1 MIRMVLPARALAFIP
16 FIAFIAF
23 IGSSCVTTARLPD
36 ASPDPRDDLPALDD
50 KQARAIAKVQRDK
63 LAAQTPLI
71 SVLDLSPRDPIVNV
85 RVVFKAGAA
94 DDPHGK
100 EGLAALTATLMR
112 QATEKLSAAELSD
125 TLFPWAAEIGAQV
138 DKDTVVFMGRVH
150 QDHAAA
156 WADVFLDVITH
167 PRLDAKDFARVKEEQ
182 RAYLENTLRTGN
194 DEALQREA
202 LELAI
207 YPKGHVYAHT
217 PAGTVAGLKAIKL
230 DDVRAFIAQTLTRD
244 RVVLG
249 VSGGAPPVMVTKLQK
264 ALEALPFAPEGVER
278 AVPGVPAAPNANKA
292 TFIEKPSAGSA
303 ISVGFELES
312 LSRAHPDYAAMK
324 LAETWFGEH
333 RNLIGRLFNSMREV
347 RGLNY
352 GDYAYVEHF
361 AQEGWS
367 TYERLNIPRRT
378 QYFSMWIRPVEHKNR
393 LFALRQALWELD
405 RFARSG
411 IPDDDSFKRVQSFV
425 QGYWRAKEQEPMRA
439 LGYRVDQVLT
449 KQPLDRDAMRAAVLK
464 LTRAEVN
471 AAIARHLRRDKLR
484 IVVVTTDA
492 AALKAD
498 ILAKKPSPLAYGGK
512 MDDAKQMAEDKEIEV
527 FDAKLAPDDILIIPP
542 TALFEE

>member
-1 MIRMVLPARALAFIP
+1 VKRFLVAIVLL
-16 FIAFIAF
+16 
-23 IGSSCVTTARLPD
+23 GSVSCVTTQRLSD
-36 ASPDPRDDLPALDD
+36 ASPDPRDDLPALNEA
-50 KQARAIAKVQRDK
+50 QEREMARVQREK

-71 SVLDLSPRDPIVNV
+71 SVLELSPRDPIVNV

-94 DDPHGK
+94 DDPAGK
-100 EGLAALTATLMR
+100 EGLASLTATLMR
-112 QATEKLSAAELSD
+112 QGTDKLSAAELAD
-125 TLFPWAAEIGAQV
+125 TLFPWAAEIGVQV
-138 DKDTVVFMGRVH
+138 DKDTIVFMGRVH

-156 WADVFLDVITH
+156 WADVFLDVITK

-182 RAYLENTLRTGN
+182 RAFIENTLRTGN

-230 DDVRAFIAQTLTRD
+230 DDVRAFIASTLTRD

-249 VSGGAPPVMVTKLQK
+249 VSGGAPPAVVAKLQK
-264 ALEALPFAPEGVER
+264 ALEALPFAPEGTER
-278 AVPGVPAAPNANKA
+278 ALPGAPAPPAKTAA

-312 LSRAHPDYAAMK
+312 LSRSHADYPAMK

-333 RNLIGRLFNSMREV
+333 RNLIGHLFNSMREV

-367 TYERLNIPRRT
+367 TYERLNITRRT
-378 QYFSMWIRPVEHKNR
+378 QYFSIWIRPVEHKNR
-393 LFALRQALWELD
+393 LFALRQTLWELD
-405 RFARSG
+405 KLVAKG
-411 IPDDDSFKRVQSFV
+411 IPDDESFQRVQSFV

-439 LGYRVDQVLT
+439 LGYRIDQVLT
-449 KQPLDRDAMRAAVLK
+449 KQPMDREAMRAAVMK
-464 LTRAEVN
+464 LTRADVN

-492 AALKAD
+492 AALEAD
-498 ILAKKPSPLAYGGK
+498 ILANKPSPLTYGGK
-512 MDDAKQMAEDKEIEV
+512 MEDKKQLAEDKEIEA
-527 FDAKLAPDDILIIPP
+527 FDLGLADADITIVPP
-542 TALFEE
+542 TAFFED